1 MGGPRRTRSLT
12 ESDQVNFIDDV
23 IQKFPFSQEAVIA
36 IDAEGGRKVHYFSHL
51 FARSMG
57 LSGAMLAQGVRRGDV
72 VMILVGSRIEWVT
85 SMLACFRM
93 GAVALSLNPQLTRT
107 DLAYRVAATNPA
119 LVIGEE
125 RYLANLGDGVPYL
138 DMADLERI
146 FDEDLDQATP
156 AAAADLDPSDPA
168 LIVFTSG
175 STGEPKGVVHS
186 QSYLLGQATQAEHW
200 LGADQGDLV
209 WCTAAPGWS
218 KSSRNSFIAPW
229 LRGAKS
235 LLVDAR
241 FDPEAR
247 LDIARREGVTV
258 LCQAPTE
265 YRILAKR
272 TTVTPVPGIRR
283 MVSAGEALN
292 AEVIDVFRESTGLE
306 IADGYGQT
314 ETGQVTGIR
323 PGDRVAG
330 REGSM
335 GRPLPGIETRIVE
348 DELQVRAAT
357 SPTFFSSY
365 IDGTTFEGEWWA
377 TGDLVT
383 VDEHGFLFHQ
393 GRNDDVISSAGYR
406 IGPVE
411 VESALL
417 THPRVAEAA
426 AIAAPDPER
435 GSVVKAVV
443 VLRDG
448 EPDDQLVAEIQQH
461 CRDAT
466 APYKYPRIVE
476 FTDELPKTASG
487 KIKRAELRQ
496 QQV

>member
-1 MGGPRRTRSLT
+1 L
-12 ESDQVNFIDDV
+12 NFIDDV

-36 IDAEGGRKVHYFSHL
+36 IDERGNRVVHCFSHL
-51 FARSMG
+51 FTRSLG
-57 LSGAMLAQGVRRGDV
+57 LSGAMLQQGVRRGDV
-72 VMILVGSRIEWVT
+72 VMILIGSRVEWVV

-93 GAVALSLNPQLTRT
+93 GAIALPLNPQLSAH
-107 DLAYRVAATNPA
+107 DLAFRVAATNPA
-119 LVIGEE
+119 LAIGEAE
-125 RYLANLGDGVPYL
+125 YLTALPGGIRAL
-138 DMADLERI
+138 DMSDLERI
-146 FDEDLDQATP
+146 FDEDLPQATP
-156 AAAADLDPSDPA
+156 AKVADLAPEDPA

-175 STGEPKGVVHS
+175 TTAEPKGVIHS
-186 QSYLLGQATQAEHW
+186 QRYLTGQALQARHW
-200 LGADQGDLV
+200 VGAEPGDLC

-235 LLVDAR
+235 LLVDGR
-241 FDPEAR
+241 FDPETR
-247 LDIARREGVTV
+247 LDIVREQEVNV

-272 TTVTPVPGIRR
+272 TELSAVPSLNR

-292 AEVIDVFRESTGLE
+292 PEVIGAFREATGVE

-314 ETGQVTGIR
+314 ETGAVTGMR
-323 PGDRVAG
+323 PNEAVAG

-348 DELQVRAAT
+348 GELQVRTAT
-357 SPTFFSSY
+357 SPTFFHGY
-365 IDGTTFEGEWWA
+365 VDGSRFEGEWWP

-383 VDEHGFLFHQ
+383 EDEAGYLFHE
-393 GRNDDVISSAGYR
+393 GRNDDVISSSGYR

-417 THPRVAEAA
+417 THPAVAEAA
-426 AIAAPDPER
+426 AIASPDPER

-443 VLRDG
+443 VLRNRV
-448 EPDDQLVAEIQQH
+448 PDEALVAELQAH
-461 CRDAT
+461 CRERT
-466 APYKYPRIVE
+466 APYKYPRLIE
-476 FTDELPKTASG
+476 FVDELPKTASG
-487 KIKRAELRQ
+487 KIRRAELRSREI
-496 QQV
+496 

>member
-1 MGGPRRTRSLT
+1 M
-12 ESDQVNFIDDV
+12 NFIDDV
-23 IQKFPFSQEAVIA
+23 IQRFPFSQEAVIA
-36 IDAEGGRKVHYFSHL
+36 IDAEGNRTVHYFSHL

-57 LSGAMLAQGVRRGDV
+57 LSGAMLDQGVRRGDV
-72 VMILVGSRIEWVT
+72 VMILTGSRIEWVI

-93 GAVALSLNPQLTRT
+93 GAVALPLNPQLTGP
-107 DLAYRVAATNPA
+107 DLAYRISATNPV
-119 LVIGEE
+119 LVIGEGQ
-125 RYLANLGDGVPYL
+125 YLANLPEEVPYL
-138 DMADLERI
+138 DMDDLERI

-156 AAAADLDPSDPA
+156 SAAANLSPSDPA

-175 STGEPKGVVHS
+175 STGEPKGVIHS
-186 QSYLLGQATQAEHW
+186 QSYLLGQATQAQHW
-200 LGADQGDLV
+200 LGAGKGDLV

-229 LRGAKS
+229 LTGAKS
-235 LLVDAR
+235 LLVDGR
-241 FDPEAR
+241 FDPGTR
-247 LDIARREGVTV
+247 LDVARREGVNV
-258 LCQAPTE
+258 LCQTPTE

-272 TTVTPVPGIRR
+272 TEVSPVTGLKR

-292 AEVIDVFRESTGLE
+292 AEVIEVFRESTGLE

-314 ETGQVTGIR
+314 ETGQVTGMR

-335 GRPLPGIETRIVE
+335 GRPLPGIETRIVD
-348 DELQVRAAT
+348 DELQVKAST

-365 IDGTTFEGEWWA
+365 IDGSSFADEWWP

-383 VDEHGFLFHQ
+383 ADEEGFLLHQ
-393 GRNDDVISSAGYR
+393 GRNDDVISSSGYR

-417 THPRVAEAA
+417 THPLIAEAA
-426 AIAAPDPER
+426 AIAAPDAER

-443 VLRDG
+443 VLREG
-448 EPDDQLVAEIQQH
+448 EPSEALAAEIQQH
-461 CRDAT
+461 CRNAT

-487 KIKRAELRQ
+487 KIKRAELRAR
-496 QQV
+496 QV

>member
-1 MGGPRRTRSLT
+1 
-12 ESDQVNFIDDV
+12 VNFIDDV

-36 IDAEGGRKVHYFSHL
+36 IDVEGGRKVHCFSHL

-57 LSGAMLAQGVRRGDV
+57 LSGAMLDKGVHRGDV
-72 VMILVGSRIEWVT
+72 VMILVGSRVEWVI

-93 GAVALSLNPQLTRT
+93 GAVALPLNPQLTKA
-107 DLAYRVAATNPA
+107 DLAYRVTSTNPA

-125 RYLANLGDGVPYL
+125 RYLVDLGDGVPYL
-138 DMADLERI
+138 DMADLAHI

-156 AAAADLDPSDPA
+156 AAAAGLDPSDPA

-186 QSYLLGQATQAEHW
+186 QSYLLGQATQAKHW
-200 LGADQGDLV
+200 LGAGDGDLV

-235 LLVDAR
+235 LLVDGR
-241 FDPEAR
+241 FDPETR
-247 LDIARREGVTV
+247 LDIARREGVNV

-272 TTVTPVPGIRR
+272 TEVGSVPGLKR

-292 AEVIDVFRESTGLE
+292 AEVIDVFREQTGLE

-314 ETGQVTGIR
+314 ETGQVTGVR
-323 PGDRVAG
+323 PGESIAG
-330 REGSM
+330 REGTM
-335 GRPLPGIETRIVE
+335 GRPLPGIETRLVD
-348 DELQVRAAT
+348 DELQIRAST

-365 IDGTTFEGEWWA
+365 IDGTSFEGEWWQ

-383 VDEHGFLFHQ
+383 EDEDGFLFHQ
-393 GRNDDVISSAGYR
+393 GRNDDVISSSGYR

-417 THPRVAEAA
+417 THPLVAEAA

-443 VLRDG
+443 VLREG
-448 EPDDQLVAEIQQH
+448 TPSPELVKEIQQH
-461 CRDAT
+461 CREAT

-487 KIKRAELRQ
+487 KIKRAELRAR
-496 QQV
+496 QV